1 MPARRLNLR
10 SFAAIAV
17 VASLTATLTGCASPR
32 GGVSFTVP
40 AERYGQTIDAARE
53 TFIDARFVID
63 RVDARAGIVET
74 QPKHSAGLATPWDG
88 EQTTLKQEWSDLLNQ
103 HERVARLIVE
113 PVDAS
118 SNDLTSAAC
127 ELQATVEVI
136 IYRVRRSGWRVET
149 ETISRSSHSRDMLGP
164 SRGKPNS
171 FSQPVARDDQLAE
184 LLAQRIRERLAI
196 GPAAGPRTQSEHLVP

>member
-1 MPARRLNLR
+1 MPARRRNLR
-10 SFAAIAV
+10 LLAAAPLAAI
-17 VASLTATLTGCASPR
+17 LTGCASPR

-40 AERYGQTIDAARE
+40 AEQYGQAFDAARE
-53 TFIDARFVID
+53 TFLDARFVID
-63 RVDARAGIVET
+63 RVDARAGIIET

-113 PVDAS
+113 PVGGPADSLAAAS
-118 SNDLTSAAC
+118 G

-136 IYRVRRSGWRVET
+136 VYRVRRSGWRIET
-149 ETISRSSHSRDMLGP
+149 ETISRSRYSRDMLSP
-164 SRGKPNS
+164 KRGQPNT
-171 FSQPVARDDQLAE
+171 FSQPIARDDKLAE

-196 GPAAGPRTQSEHLVP
+196 TPDQVLAPPPGQ